1 LVAARKI
8 TYSQPWKKAAFAPL
22 PETSR
27 YFGDATKDW
36 MLNFRVQYLDKM
48 AAKLQTA
55 GIEIKVH
62 PQTFPTRRFAHLHD
76 PEGNPI
82 ELRQAK
88 VAETKG

>member
-1 LVAARKI
+1 
-8 TYSQPWKKAAFAPL
+8 
-22 PETSR
+22 
-27 YFGDATKDW
+27 